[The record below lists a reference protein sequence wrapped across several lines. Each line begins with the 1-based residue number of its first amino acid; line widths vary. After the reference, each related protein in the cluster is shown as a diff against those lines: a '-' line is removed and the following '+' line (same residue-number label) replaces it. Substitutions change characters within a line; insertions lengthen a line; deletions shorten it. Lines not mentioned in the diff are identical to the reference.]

1 MPETSASEETFL
13 FNLNM
18 GRSPLLGVVTSKLYL
33 LLCPRFDLEHADL
46 FLYLF
51 AVKFALRDQ
60 SMTKTL
66 SQAMSKALVCNMFP
80 LHQSA
85 SCEINEIS
93 FAHKK

>member
-1 MPETSASEETFL
+1 MPEKSAFEEAFL
-13 FNLNM
+13 FKLNM
-18 GRSPLLGVVTSKLYL
+18 SRSPLLGVVKLYL

-66 SQAMSKALVCNMFP
+66 SQAMSKALVCNMFSLNLAKSMKYH
-80 LHQSA
+80 LHTK
-85 SCEINEIS
+85 N
-93 FAHKK
+93 K